1 MMHMVQSYD
10 QLKEMPWLTF
20 MSTVE
25 LSQSVQS
32 TSVGQ
37 RGGVHMGL
45 MVTAMTWMRLYFADG
60 RQVLP

>member
-1 MMHMVQSYD
+1 MVQSYD

-37 RGGVHMGL
+37 QGGAYGV
-45 MVTAMTWMRLYFADG
+45 DG
-60 RQVLP
+60 DSHDMDEALFH